1 MSSRTSFPLLP
12 QNIPSFSVVKP
23 LEEEKPFRYLSLPH
37 LSLTSSTM
45 DISKPPPPFLF
56 NGREGI
62 SAPFK
67 ADYVSSLISTVLNVE
82 IDQILRL
89 KALQDH
95 DPNVKQ
101 NKSLIDNLVA
111 ALKEERVNKR
121 FPAEKFG
128 KEEPSEPKICIVGG
142 GISGLYTAYILKFL
156 GIKYEILEANPDR
169 MGGRIYTHHFT
180 PEQTEQTEKT
190 KPSHDYYDIGAMRFP
205 GSPIMARTFDLFRRL
220 GMGEPGELPKKGDV
234 LMPYYMIGKNCPT
247 RYNDITA
254 VLGQNEGKRSIG
266 KDGKETQDNPDP
278 VKQTEDDPFKVS
290 TANGGTVP
298 ATRVSHKVAS
308 EILNDAYER
317 FRQKIKAAQMLTEQ
331 AKSAK
336 SEEQDAKKEA
346 EQDAKSAKSEEQDA
360 KSAKSKEQHVKKKA
374 ELDVKEKVANEA
386 RQRAYEYLMRHD
398 KFSLRDYLQNVEGYD
413 AETVHWLE
421 TTDSASGWYDMAFTE
436 NVLESLAFAYSDA
449 SNQNKDE
456 DEKPTKWW
464 CIEGGTEVMIKRLLE
479 ELDKNTILQGKVV
492 NRMVLKNVGG
502 KGKLA
507 QHIVAVTMK
516 DYRTQVE
523 VTRDYAAVINTTTL
537 GALQKIDLTGMELP
551 YGMKS
556 AIRVLRYD
564 TSTKVGI
571 KFKTM
576 WWKEKRFNI
585 IQGGVAKTD
594 LPIRVCVYPSYNID
608 DTDSGVLLAS
618 YTWGQDSER
627 IAAHVSTKSPEDDKG
642 LKELMIYNLARL
654 HTITHD
660 PGSKQTYEERFQENK
675 QIISD
680 NWVTHHAYD
689 WSKDE
694 FACGAFALFSPGQF
708 STLIPHLLRP
718 ASDGRFV
725 IVGEHASANHAW
737 IVGALDSSVRGLKQ
751 VLTRLNMNK
760 QLEAMVKEFT
770 DVDELKQEQIAK
782 QVIISMLTEDEMSE
796 LRLGRPIQAVA
807 QVLQT

>member
-1 MSSRTSFPLLP
+1 MSSRPSFPLLP
-12 QNIPSFSVVKP
+12 QTISSFSIAGP
-23 LEEEKPFRYLSLPH
+23 LEENKPSDTCSLLSFFA
-37 LSLTSSTM
+37 SSTM
-45 DISKPPPPFLF
+45 AVSAPPPLDLF
-56 NGREGI
+56 DGRKGT

-67 ADYVSSLISTVLNVE
+67 ADYVSSLISTVLKVE

-101 NKSLIDNLVA
+101 DKTLVDNLVA
-111 ALKEERVNKR
+111 ALKEERVHKR

-128 KEEPSEPKICIVGG
+128 KNEPSNPKIGIVGG
-142 GISGLYTAYILKFL
+142 GIAGLYTAYILKSL
-156 GIKYEILEANPDR
+156 GIDYEILEANPDR
-169 MGGRIYTHHFT
+169 MGGRIYTHHFST
-180 PEQTEQTEKT
+180 DIA
-190 KPSHDYYDIGAMRFP
+190 HDYYDIGAMRFP
-205 GSPIMARTFDLFRRL
+205 DSPIMARTFDLFRRL
-220 GMGEPGELPKKGDV
+220 KMGEPGKLPEKGNV
-234 LMPYYMIGKNCPT
+234 LMPYYMIGRNCPT

-254 VLGQNEGKRSIG
+254 CLGQNEGERSID
-266 KDGKETQDNPDP
+266 KDGIETQKAPDP
-278 VKQTEDDPFKVS
+278 VTQTADDPFKVS

-298 ATRVSHKVAS
+298 ATRVSHEVAS

-317 FRQKIKAAQMLTEQ
+317 FRQKIKAAQILTEQ
-331 AKSAK
+331 AKAAKSQEQDAKKKAEQDANSAK
-336 SEEQDAKKEA
+336 SEEQH
-346 EQDAKSAKSEEQDA
+346 AKSTE
-360 KSAKSKEQHVKKKA
+360 SKEQHAKKKA
-374 ELDVKEKVANEA
+374 ELDAKEKVANEA

-413 AETVHWLE
+413 PETVHWLE

-464 CIEGGTEVMIKRLLE
+464 CIEGGTEIMIKRLLQT
-479 ELDKNTILQGKVV
+479 LDKGTIFPGKVV
-492 NRMVLKNVGG
+492 KRMVLKKAVKNGE
-502 KGKLA
+502 LP
-507 QHIVAVTMK
+507 QHNVAVTMR
-516 DYRTQVE
+516 DYHTQVE
-523 VTRDYAAVINTTTL
+523 ETRDYSAVINTTTL

-571 KFKTM
+571 KFKEM
-576 WWKEKRFNI
+576 WWKGKGFDI
-585 IQGGVAKTD
+585 TLGGVAKTD
-594 LPIRVCVYPSYNID
+594 LPIRVCVYPSYNIG
-608 DTDSGVLLAS
+608 DTGSGVLLAS

-627 IAAHVSTKSPEDDKG
+627 IAAHVSTNSPDNDKG

-654 HTITHD
+654 HTVNRD
-660 PGSKQTYEERFQENK
+660 GESKQAYEKRFQENT

-694 FACGAFALFSPGQF
+694 FSCGAFALFSPGQF
-708 STLIPHLLRP
+708 STLIPQLLRP

-737 IVGALDSSVRGLKQ
+737 IVGALDSAVRGLKQ
-751 VLTRLNMNK
+751 ILTRLNLTKELDDMI
-760 QLEAMVKEFT
+760 KEFT
-770 DVDELKQEQIAK
+770 DVDELKQEQVAK
-782 QVIISMLTEDEMSE
+782 QVIISMLTEDQMSD

-807 QVLQT
+807 QIQQT